1 MLVYMICCDAS
12 SKYVF
17 FYKLK
22 QQRFNSLKVHVTCTF
37 HTKCTIIII
46 LLSTEK
52 TRELFQGVL
61 LLLLEIVTMQN
72 ISPTVR
78 HFTSISFYYKNLQG
92 NQGFNMYF

>member
-1 MLVYMICCDAS
+1 MYISYQM
-12 SKYVF
+12 Y
-17 FYKLK
+17 
-22 QQRFNSLKVHVTCTF
+22 
-37 HTKCTIIII
+37 CTIIII

-78 HFTSISFYYKNLQG
+78 HFTSISFFYKNLQG
-92 NQGFNMYF
+92 NQGLNMYL

>member
-1 MLVYMICCDAS
+1 MYISNQM
-12 SKYVF
+12 Y
-17 FYKLK
+17 
-22 QQRFNSLKVHVTCTF
+22 
-37 HTKCTIIII
+37 CTIIII

-78 HFTSISFYYKNLQG
+78 HFASISFYYKKLQG